1 MTIEERNQLLLS
13 DTQVPDLFITQYMS
27 SLTGGSIRI
36 YLLLL
41 LNQKSSRQAITIDR
55 LSAKTG
61 MSKKELDE
69 QIFYLT
75 QAGLVERI
83 EDTKLKLVDIK
94 AREVDRYIEA
104 RTNSDLELPPQHE
117 DPKLSSLSRSISDTF
132 FMGSMS
138 YIWQHFIDDSAK
150 VHKMEP
156 DVIYYLFGTLQEK
169 GKLLVKNLKPAE
181 ELREKWCK
189 RGVKTS
195 ADLDKILLEEKDIN
209 DCVSAMGK
217 KTRKAMDGVAIEYI
231 TTWITTY
238 KMKPDV
244 PPYLYTFLRKEK
256 NREKVTFP
264 EMDEILQEWFAHNIH
279 DVEAAQRYEMEKEAA
294 DRTSAMTAFCG
305 ELFRKKLDGM
315 DLAIIRKWATE
326 DMWEEPIVR
335 YAYEVLHKYMTTIT
349 LQNVDDRLRLWK
361 ENGVASVSKA
371 KQYEAEA
378 KKKNKETYLQRHTV
392 AQTGS
397 GTEIPYLQNE
407 YTKEQIDGLES
418 DPLKDLED
426 LLSGT
431 REGESS

>member
-1 MTIEERNQLLLS
+1 MTTEDKNKLLLS

-27 SLTGGSIRI
+27 SLTGSSIQI
-36 YLLLL
+36 YLLML
-41 LNQKSSRQAITIDR
+41 LNQKSSKQVMTIDR
-55 LSAKTG
+55 LSQKMG
-61 MSKKELDE
+61 MPKKELDE

-75 QAGLVERI
+75 RAGLVERF
-83 EDTKLKLVDIK
+83 EDSTLRLVDIK

-104 RTNSDLELPPQHE
+104 KNGEDLELPPQHT

-138 YIWQHFIDDSAK
+138 YIWQRFIDDSAK

-169 GKLLVKNLKPAE
+169 RKLLVKNLKPAE

-195 ADLDKILLEEKDIN
+195 SDLEKILQEEKDID

-217 KTRKAMDGVAIEYI
+217 KTRKSLDGVAIDFI
-231 TTWITTY
+231 TTWIMTY
-238 KMKPDV
+238 KMQPDV
-244 PPYLYTFLRKEK
+244 PPFLYTFLRKDK

-264 EMDEILQEWFAHNIH
+264 EMDEILQEWFAHNVH
-279 DVEAAQRYEMEKEAA
+279 DVEAAKQYELEKEAA
-294 DRTSAMTAFCG
+294 DRTSAMTNFCG

-315 DLAIIRKWATE
+315 DLSIIKKWATE

-361 ENGVASVSKA
+361 DNGVASVSKA
-371 KQYEAEA
+371 KQFEAEA
-378 KKKNKETYLQRHTV
+378 KKKNKETYLLRHSV
-392 AQTGS
+392 APAS
-397 GTEIPYLQNE
+397 AGTELPYMQND

-418 DPLKDLED
+418 DPMQDLED
-426 LLSGT
+426 LLKGT
-431 REGESS
+431 GEGS